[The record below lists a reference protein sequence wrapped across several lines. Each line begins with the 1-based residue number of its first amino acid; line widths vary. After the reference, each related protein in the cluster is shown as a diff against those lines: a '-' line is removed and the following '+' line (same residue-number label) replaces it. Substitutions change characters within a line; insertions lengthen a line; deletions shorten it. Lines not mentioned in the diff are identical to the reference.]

1 MARIKEERPASPTPQ
16 SSAAVQDGHS
26 GRPRHPKR
34 WTRWLRR
41 ALAVLLVLLLA
52 ALGGVAWVLRS
63 ESGQA
68 WLTETVN
75 AALESSLRESGL
87 HVRLTHLSGPLPF
100 ACSFGLEAADAQGVW
115 LTAPENSF
123 AWDWHALPGTVRIAS
138 IRSVNPALRRLP
150 DLPPAPEPPVS
161 QPPLTVEGLRVML
174 GDAAR
179 VLNDLP
185 GWLPA
190 VHLDALSVEN
200 ALLPSELLGG
210 AATPPTP
217 DPAKAQTPERK
228 TADAPAPA
236 PAAQALRAD
245 LDAGLTAG
253 GEGAKLHVRAR
264 LSGAEEAPF
273 AVSVLSCAAAEVSLE
288 AQAGPSARANK
299 GTDKGPGNA
308 AEPGPGLAVD
318 SRLEAVL
325 RRPVLHV
332 DALPPDLLGSEARLS
347 LALEGGTAA
356 RESGPASSAR
366 LALADLNLTA
376 GRVTA
381 TGQGQWHSGR
391 EDWPDG
397 PLDLSLNVNLQS
409 PATDTAAVPAKT
421 AEGTE
426 EAGDVLA
433 MLRAP
438 LSLTLTAKGALR
450 RPDVDLRLACADI
463 QSNGHALKDTTL
475 ALTGAPLAWGDAL
488 GLDGAR
494 GEARLVLDLRAELD
508 QRPLSL
514 TTELF
519 YGPDLRSGPEN
530 ATGVAPEA
538 AVAGLRKLRL
548 GAAGLE
554 GTGDVAA
561 VLTPG
566 KAPVLDGAIRLR
578 VADWQALSAFVPGQ
592 RLDGE
597 AGLDL
602 ELRVE
607 APQNGSGPGAQQVLL
622 RWKIPRFN
630 LSSAQGGDAALH
642 VRGLDGEARL
652 TDLFGRAALA
662 ARLDLEGVNRGDLR
676 LSARARA
683 SGPLQG
689 PLDLNLESSGG
700 VTSRLNI
707 QWRPG
712 LVALQTLEVRLNA
725 ALAAGNSGK
734 GSKGRALGLRATRGA
749 EIRYGDAGLAVSGL
763 DLALSPSGR
772 LQAQGALAPE
782 KLDLRVVLD
791 GLALE
796 PWRALVPALPLGT
809 AEARVRLSGSPAR
822 PGGDFRLGVRRLRV
836 PGSPVAPL
844 DLALVGGI
852 ERGASGSALAARLEL
867 DPQAVKALG
876 GSEAR
881 LNLRLP
887 LLFGPDGL
895 PKPAPRGQLAGQ
907 VRWEGAVGPVWSLLP
922 LADRRLNGRIS
933 LNLDLGGTLA
943 APRVTGGLRVD
954 KARYEDLVLGVLL
967 TDINLRLD
975 LNGKEAGKK
984 NAAGGTGPLAG
995 SMHLEL
1001 SAADGLGGS
1010 LRLTGGGGLDGRNLD
1025 LRAVLDHLRPLR
1037 RRDLRINL
1045 SGQAQ
1050 VTGSATAPDVRG
1062 EIVINQ
1068 GALLLNNLA
1077 VGGSITTLPIQEA
1090 ATVADAAPAAPAAAA
1105 EGQGSLNL
1113 RIRAPGR
1120 FIVEGHG
1127 LTSEWQA
1134 NLLVS
1139 GSPVAPMITGELR
1152 AVKGNF
1158 DFLTKNFA
1166 LTRGVITFGGG
1177 SLSNPLLDIV
1187 MTNETPD
1194 LTAHITISGTVS
1206 KMKLSLSSEPSLPKD
1221 EILSRILFGRS
1232 ANELSRLEALQLA
1245 GAVAQLAGFGS
1256 GGGGMLDFTRK
1267 ALGVDVLRLGTSSTG
1282 AAGEPGDQ
1290 TAGGTTLEMGKYI
1303 GDLIYVGVEQGMK
1316 PDSTAFIIQLELTPR
1331 INLELRTEQQD
1342 TWGGVR
1348 WKYNY

>member
-138 IRSVNPALRRLP
+138 IRSANPALRRLP

-332 DALPPDLLGSEARLS
+332 DALPPDLLGSEARLN

-381 TGQGQWHSGR
+381 TGQGQWHSGW

-426 EAGDVLA
+426 EDGDVLA

-508 QRPLSL
+508 QRPLNL

-554 GTGDVAA
+554 GTGDVTA

-662 ARLDLEGVNRGDLR
+662 ARLDLEGVSRGDLR

-796 PWRALVPALPLGT
+796 PWRAGARSASGHGRG
-809 AEARVRLSGSPAR
+809 RVRLSGSPAR

-852 ERGASGSALAARLEL
+852 ERGASGSALARGWSWIPRPSRPWAAARPASTCACRCFSARTACPNPL
-867 DPQAVKALG
+867 PGVSWPGRCAGRGPWVPSGACCPG
-876 GSEAR
+876 GPPSQR
-881 LNLRLP
+881 
-887 LLFGPDGL
+887 PDT
-895 PKPAPRGQLAGQ
+895 
-907 VRWEGAVGPVWSLLP
+907 
-922 LADRRLNGRIS
+922 
-933 LNLDLGGTLA
+933 LNLDLGHVGRA
-943 APRVTGGLRVD
+943 ARDRRP
-954 KARYEDLVLGVLL
+954 ARGQ
-967 TDINLRLD
+967 
-975 LNGKEAGKK
+975 
-984 NAAGGTGPLAG
+984 GPL
-995 SMHLEL
+995 
-1001 SAADGLGGS
+1001 
-1010 LRLTGGGGLDGRNLD
+1010 
-1025 LRAVLDHLRPLR
+1025 
-1037 RRDLRINL
+1037 
-1045 SGQAQ
+1045 
-1050 VTGSATAPDVRG
+1050 
-1062 EIVINQ
+1062 
-1068 GALLLNNLA
+1068 
-1077 VGGSITTLPIQEA
+1077 
-1090 ATVADAAPAAPAAAA
+1090 
-1105 EGQGSLNL
+1105 
-1113 RIRAPGR
+1113 
-1120 FIVEGHG
+1120 
-1127 LTSEWQA
+1127 
-1134 NLLVS
+1134 
-1139 GSPVAPMITGELR
+1139 
-1152 AVKGNF
+1152 
-1158 DFLTKNFA
+1158 
-1166 LTRGVITFGGG
+1166 
-1177 SLSNPLLDIV
+1177 
-1187 MTNETPD
+1187 
-1194 LTAHITISGTVS
+1194 
-1206 KMKLSLSSEPSLPKD
+1206 
-1221 EILSRILFGRS
+1221 
-1232 ANELSRLEALQLA
+1232 
-1245 GAVAQLAGFGS
+1245 
-1256 GGGGMLDFTRK
+1256 
-1267 ALGVDVLRLGTSSTG
+1267 
-1282 AAGEPGDQ
+1282 
-1290 TAGGTTLEMGKYI
+1290 
-1303 GDLIYVGVEQGMK
+1303 
-1316 PDSTAFIIQLELTPR
+1316 
-1331 INLELRTEQQD
+1331 
-1342 TWGGVR
+1342 
-1348 WKYNY
+1348 

>member
-138 IRSVNPALRRLP
+138 IRSANPALRRLP

-332 DALPPDLLGSEARLS
+332 DALPPDLLGSEARLN

-381 TGQGQWHSGR
+381 TGQGQWHSGW

-508 QRPLSL
+508 QRPLNL

-554 GTGDVAA
+554 GTGDVTA

-922 LADRRLNGRIS
+922 LADRRFNGRIS

-1077 VGGSITTLPIQEA
+1077 VGSSITTLPIQEA

-1139 GSPVAPMITGELR
+1139 GSPAAPMITGELR

>member
-325 RRPVLHV
+325 RQPVLHV
-332 DALPPDLLGSEARLS
+332 DALPPDLLGSEARLN
-347 LALEGGTAA
+347 LALAGGTTA

-508 QRPLSL
+508 QRPLNL

-554 GTGDVAA
+554 GTGDVTA

-578 VADWQALSAFVPGQ
+578 VADWQALPAFVPGQ

-607 APQNGSGPGAQQVLL
+607 APQNGSGPGVQQVLL

-1077 VGGSITTLPIQEA
+1077 VGGSITTLSIQEA

-1139 GSPVAPMITGELR
+1139 GSPAAPMITGELR

>member
-87 HVRLTHLSGPLPF
+87 HVRLTHLSGPMPF

-138 IRSVNPALRRLP
+138 IRSANPALRRLP
-150 DLPPAPEPPVS
+150 DLPPAPEPPAPG
-161 QPPLTVEGLRVML
+161 QPLTVEGLRVML

-190 VHLDALSVEN
+190 VRLDALSVEN

-273 AVSVLSCAAAEVSLE
+273 AVSVFSCAAAEVSLE

-325 RRPVLHV
+325 RQPVLHV
-332 DALPPDLLGSEARLS
+332 DALPPDLLGSEARLN
-347 LALEGGTAA
+347 LALAGGTTA

-530 ATGVAPEA
+530 ATGIAPEA

-554 GTGDVAA
+554 GTGDVTA

-607 APQNGSGPGAQQVLL
+607 APQKGSGPGAQQVLL

-1139 GSPVAPMITGELR
+1139 GSPAAPMITGELR

>member
-325 RRPVLHV
+325 RQPVLHV
-332 DALPPDLLGSEARLS
+332 DALPPDLLGSEARLN
-347 LALEGGTAA
+347 LALAGGTTA

-508 QRPLSL
+508 QRPLNL

-554 GTGDVAA
+554 GTGDVTA

-602 ELRVE
+602 ELRVG
-607 APQNGSGPGAQQVLL
+607 APQNGSGPGVQQVLL

-1077 VGGSITTLPIQEA
+1077 VGGSITTLSIQEA

-1139 GSPVAPMITGELR
+1139 GSPAAPMITGELR

>member
-87 HVRLTHLSGPLPF
+87 HVRLTHLSGPMPF

-138 IRSVNPALRRLP
+138 IRSANPALRRLP
-150 DLPPAPEPPVS
+150 DLPPAPEPPAPG
-161 QPPLTVEGLRVML
+161 QPLTVEGLRVML

-190 VHLDALSVEN
+190 VRLDALSVEN

-273 AVSVLSCAAAEVSLE
+273 AVSVFSCAAAEVSLE

-325 RRPVLHV
+325 RQPVLHV
-332 DALPPDLLGSEARLS
+332 DALPPDLLGSEARLN
-347 LALEGGTAA
+347 LALAGGTTA

-381 TGQGQWHSGR
+381 TGLGQWHSGR

-530 ATGVAPEA
+530 ATGIAPEA

-554 GTGDVAA
+554 GTGDVTA

-607 APQNGSGPGAQQVLL
+607 APQKGSGPGAQQVLL

-1139 GSPVAPMITGELR
+1139 GSPAAPMITGELR